1 MTEERFDGAVAIV
14 TGSSSGIG
22 RAIARMLS
30 AAGATVVLVARTAER
45 LAAVAADLPGP
56 SLVLAGDVSDAQ
68 FCADVAE
75 RTASDYGRIDILV
88 SNAGIYLP
96 GDLAATDLSA
106 VEQLVGVNV
115 FGAMA
120 VVRTVLPTMLEAGR
134 GDIVMTSSV
143 SGHQA
148 IHWEPV
154 YSASKHAVQAFT
166 HGVRRQLAGR
176 GVRIGAIAPGK
187 VLNELWGYDESSDTS
202 TEVDN
207 ATGITDADVA
217 DAVHYMLTR
226 PRHVT
231 IRDLVLLPSAGYR
244 KPEPRRQCR
253 SRVERGRSR
262 GGPWRRSSTASM
274 GP

>member
-1 MTEERFDGAVAIV
+1 MTEQRFDRAVAIV

-30 AAGATVVLVARTAER
+30 SAGATVVLVARNAER
-45 LAAVAADLPGP
+45 LAAVAANLPGP
-56 SLVLAGDVSDAQ
+56 SLVLAGDLSDAQ
-68 FCADVAE
+68 FCGDVAE

-88 SNAGIYLP
+88 SNAGIYVP
-96 GDLAATDLSA
+96 GDFAATDLGA

-148 IHWEPV
+148 IYWEPV

-166 HGVRRQLAGR
+166 HGVRRQLAGS

-202 TEVDN
+202 SEVDN

-217 DAVHYMLTR
+217 DAVHFMLTR

-231 IRDLVLLPSAGYR
+231 IRDLVMLPSAQ
-244 KPEPRRQCR
+244 EI
-253 SRVERGRSR
+253 
-262 GGPWRRSSTASM
+262 
-274 GP
+274 